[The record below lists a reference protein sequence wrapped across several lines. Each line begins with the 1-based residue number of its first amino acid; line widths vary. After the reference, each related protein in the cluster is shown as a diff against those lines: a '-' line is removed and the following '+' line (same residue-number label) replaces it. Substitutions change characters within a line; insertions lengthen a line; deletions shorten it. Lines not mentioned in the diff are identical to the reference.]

1 MTIGF
6 LKTVSAVLLQAIAT
20 ASRGSKSANDTS
32 VEFRYELA
40 DLGTLGGNWSYAFS
54 LNDAGEV
61 LGYSSTRN
69 GAERTFLWKNGTI
82 TDLGTLASN
91 CSAVHGMNMTEKAH
105 ERSPTSNVSR
115 ETPAFSCNN
124 GMMTDLSSLD
134 GSHSV
139 ANDIN
144 QAGHIVG
151 YSSNTTSS
159 NSSSYHAF
167 LWADGSAIDL
177 GTLGGNYSKAYSIN
191 NAGQVVGESLTSSAS
206 LHAFWWNNGKMFDL
220 NHVLPPNSGWILNQA
235 LSINNRGQ
243 IVGRGTI
250 NGQDRAFLLTPQH

>member
-6 LKTVSAVLLQAIAT
+6 LKTVSAVLFQAIAT
-20 ASRGSKSANDTS
+20 ASKGSKSANDTS
-32 VEFRYELA
+32 VELKYKIA

-54 LNDAGEV
+54 INDAGEV

-82 TDLGTLASN
+82 ADLGTLGSN
-91 CSAVHGMNMTEKAH
+91 SRAVDGNNITEKMH
-105 ERSPTSNVSR
+105 EGSPASNVSR
-115 ETPAFSCNN
+115 ETPAFSWNN
-124 GMMTDLSSLD
+124 GMMLDLSSLD
-134 GSHSV
+134 GSDSV
-139 ANDIN
+139 ANDMN
-144 QAGHIVG
+144 QAGHMVG
-151 YSSNTTSS
+151 YSSHSTSS
-159 NSSSYHAF
+159 HSASYHAF

-220 NHVLPPNSGWILNQA
+220 NHLLPPNSGWILNQA

-243 IVGRGTI
+243 IVGRGTF